1 MEAQM
6 KIKFIKFSALAA
18 VAILATFAFGAAAF
32 AQGPTGATPNN
43 AYGFGRGYGRGMG
56 MGMWS
61 TQQNIPAATST
72 TPLTDAERAGLLYM
86 REEEKLAH
94 DVYVTLYAKYGA
106 FVFNNISRSESQ
118 HMSAVKLLLDR
129 YGIADPAAGKAVGQF
144 TDPKLQ
150 ALYNQLIA
158 QGSQSLAEAYKVGV
172 AIENVD
178 IADLK
183 THIAETSKADIQRVY
198 NNLLF
203 ASQNHLRAFQ
213 RFQ

>member
-1 MEAQM
+1 M
-6 KIKFIKFSALAA
+6 KNKMVKVTTVMTI
-18 VAILATFAFGAAAF
+18 AILATLAFGTAAF
-32 AQGPTGATPNN
+32 AQGPTGTTPNN

-56 MGMWS
+56 MGMRGS
-61 TQQNIPAATST
+61 GVGYMQQTLPAAST
-72 TPLTDAERAGLLYM
+72 LPLTDAERAGLLYM

-106 FVFNNISRSESQ
+106 YVFNNISRSESQ
-118 HMSAVKLLLDR
+118 HMSSVKTLLDR
-129 YGIADPAAGKAVGQF
+129 YGIPDPAAGKAVGQF
-144 TDPKLQ
+144 TNSDLQ
-150 ALYNQLIA
+150 ALYNKLVA
-158 QGSQSLAEAYKVGV
+158 QGSQSLTEAYNVGV

-183 THIAETSKADIQRVY
+183 THLTETTKSDIQRVY